1 VHPVPDSLISQDLV
15 SGLERIL
22 FRHERASLCLCCNV
36 LVFFSNVL
44 EAKSGSLLSS
54 SVFAAALA
62 MSVSLD
68 VGGRRHHAGLPH
80 GHHFSP

>member
-1 VHPVPDSLISQDLV
+1 VPVLPCTS
-15 SGLERIL
+15 
-22 FRHERASLCLCCNV
+22 
-36 LVFFSNVL
+36 FFSNVL

-80 GHHFSP
+80 GHHFPPLIAAGPRLGRHF